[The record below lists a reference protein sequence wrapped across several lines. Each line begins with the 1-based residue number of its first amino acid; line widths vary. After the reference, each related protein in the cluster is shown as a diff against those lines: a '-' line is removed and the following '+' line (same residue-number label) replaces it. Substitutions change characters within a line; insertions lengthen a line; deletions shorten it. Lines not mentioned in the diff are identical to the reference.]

1 MSRRKANRA
10 PASETTAKA
19 GVVNQTNVVL
29 SASRSEHFEGPLPHP
44 NILSQ
49 YDKVCPGLANRIV
62 EMAERE
68 QAARL
73 QAIAENDARKKE
85 ITGRACKDSEENIR
99 ATKRG
104 QICGLIITAACVACA
119 FYCAL
124 TDKPVAEVIAFL
136 AIPTASFI
144 GSFMPKWWS
153 HKNEKDNS

>member
-1 MSRRKANRA
+1 M
-10 PASETTAKA
+10 
-19 GVVNQTNVVL
+19 
-29 SASRSEHFEGPLPHP
+29 PHP

-73 QAIAENDARKKE
+73 QAIVENDARKKE

-119 FYCAL
+119 FYCVL
-124 TDKPVAEVIAFL
+124 MDKPVAEVIAFL

-153 HKNEKDNS
+153 HKNEKDSS

>member
-29 SASRSEHFEGPLPHP
+29 SASRKRTLRGP
-44 NILSQ
+44 
-49 YDKVCPGLANRIV
+49 V
-62 EMAERE
+62 
-68 QAARL
+68 
-73 QAIAENDARKKE
+73 AIAENDARKKE